1 MTHPVKVVPKSI
13 AMTSRSVGGI
23 LCRGMLY
30 LMAKFG
36 GCVERGVSGALCC
49 VHESGGGNWWLLS
62 RRRRPEDEIEIAV
75 A

>member
-1 MTHPVKVVPKSI
+1 
-13 AMTSRSVGGI
+13 
-23 LCRGMLY
+23 MLY